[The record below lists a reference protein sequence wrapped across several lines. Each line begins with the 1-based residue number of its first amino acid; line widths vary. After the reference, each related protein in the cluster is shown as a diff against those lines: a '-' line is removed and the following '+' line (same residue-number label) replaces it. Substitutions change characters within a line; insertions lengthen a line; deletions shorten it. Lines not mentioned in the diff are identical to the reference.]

1 MGRRGPQTD
10 WAVDHNREQVVG
22 LVERKDGRF
31 YAIGKDGKHRTFG
44 KDRTEA
50 IRRFRQW
57 ESSSNNRKVTITGP
71 TQIYHLPADKQRL
84 VADHP
89 PMRRVAEQWTGP
101 YVLRDTGKKVDEV
114 QFWNRVRWELQNDP
128 KRAAQKAGI
137 PELANLAKLADRFR
151 ESATLASIRDLYT
164 NDKKPPVITPDEW
177 NNSRTW
183 FDEFASVTGART
195 VADLTH
201 DKVRH
206 YRETVKANQGERSN
220 SWVRARFGKVTTI
233 INYALSEMNLI
244 ESDRTTLALKAL
256 LKKPPKPKGRP
267 IEIQP
272 KELKAILKNA
282 NDFDTGMI
290 LTAANLCFY
299 PVDIVRLRW
308 DMLDLKAKTMSFD
321 REKSEHMASSA
332 VVRVGVLWDRTMRAL
347 KKLPQTSEFVFP
359 SPYGN
364 GQQLEAQ
371 TPHKRFSKLVRQAGI
386 TRPLPFSCLRDT
398 GQTAAAQAGVPP
410 QQYQCLAG
418 HKFPGVDDD
427 YIRRNPMFVKDACAA
442 IEKHY
447 FG

>member
-10 WAVDHNREQVVG
+10 WAVDHNREPVVG
-22 LVERKDGRF
+22 LIERKDGRF
-31 YAIGKDGKHRTFG
+31 YAVGKDGKHKTFG
-44 KDRTEA
+44 RDRTEA

-57 ESSSNNRKVTITGP
+57 EPTKHPKVTIPGR
-71 TQIYHLPADKQRL
+71 TQTYHLPADKQRFL
-84 VADHP
+84 ENHP
-89 PMRRVAEQWTGP
+89 PLKAVAENRIGRFDVP
-101 YVLRDTGKKVDEV
+101 DAGYKVDAG
-114 QFWNRVRWELQNDP
+114 QFWNRVRSELLNDP
-128 KRAAQKAGI
+128 KGAAQRTGI
-137 PELANLAKLADRFR
+137 PELADLAKLADRFR
-151 ESATLASIRDLYT
+151 NSATLASLRDLYT
-164 NDKKPPVITPDEW
+164 NDKKPPILTPDEW

-183 FDEFASVTGART
+183 FDEFAAITEART

-206 YRETVKANQGERSN
+206 YRETIKAAQGKRSN
-220 SWVRARFGKVTTI
+220 SWVRSRFGKITTI

-256 LKKPPKPKGRP
+256 LKKPPRPKGKT

-272 KELKAILKNA
+272 KELKAILKHA
-282 NDFDTGMI
+282 GEFDSAMI

-308 DMLDLKAKTMSFD
+308 DMLDLKAQTMSFD

-332 VVRVGVLWDRTMRAL
+332 VVRVGVLWDRTVRAL

-359 SPYGN
+359 SPMGN
-364 GQQLEAQ
+364 WKMESQ
-371 TPHKRFSKLVRQAGI
+371 TPQKHFAKLVNQAGI
-386 TRPLPFSCLRDT
+386 KRPLPFSCLRDT
-398 GQTAAAQAGVPP
+398 GQTAAAQAGVPQ